1 MPSILCVEDETH
13 LREDI
18 AEELRDSGYTTYEA
32 RDGVEGLQM
41 ILRHKPDM
49 VVSDISMPRLNG
61 HELVKA
67 LRNDHPEFSEMPVI
81 FLTAY
86 NDRKDQL
93 EGLKI
98 GADDYLTKPVNYE
111 LLQAKVAS
119 YLRQAERMIGR
130 KKQENIRLCKALKAR
145 KPTPMRQAKPRAALF
160 NIVLVGESAPDLW
173 AVQRQLEGQRA
184 NVRVFTSGF
193 SFLEKGAKSPANAI
207 LVWPT
212 SDDIDRVTLAAE
224 LPSGNAHLIAV
235 LNAESEQTEIS
246 EDFDGTIT
254 LPLETD
260 QMTAKLKSWASTPN
274 TSGGQ

>member
-1 MPSILCVEDETH
+1 MPSILFIEDETH

-18 AEELRDSGYTTYEA
+18 AEELRDSGFTAYEA

-61 HELVKA
+61 YELVRA
-67 LRNDHPEFSEMPVI
+67 LRNDYPEFSEMPVI

-111 LLQAKVAS
+111 LLQAKIAS
-119 YLRQAERMIGR
+119 YLRQVERMIVR
-130 KKQENIRLCKALKAR
+130 KKKENIRLYQALNGRKTVSSSKAERKAS
-145 KPTPMRQAKPRAALF
+145 LF
-160 NIVLVGESAPDLW
+160 NIVLVGESSPDLW
-173 AVQRQLEGQRA
+173 AVQRQLESQRA
-184 NVRVFTSGF
+184 GVRIFTSGF
-193 SFLEKGAKSPANAI
+193 SFLEKGAKDPAHAI

-212 SDDIDRVTLAAE
+212 SDDIDRATLAAE
-224 LPSGNAHLIAV
+224 IPSHDAHLIAI
-235 LNAESEQTEIS
+235 LTDESEQTEIS
-246 EDFDGTIT
+246 ENFDGTVT
-254 LPLETD
+254 LPFESD
-260 QMTAKLKSWASTPN
+260 QMTAKLDSWANARKTP
-274 TSGGQ
+274 

>member
-61 HELVKA
+61 HELVRT
-67 LRNDHPEFSEMPVI
+67 LRNDHPEFAEMPVI

-93 EGLKI
+93 EGLQI

-111 LLQAKVAS
+111 LLQAKIAS
-119 YLRQAERMIGR
+119 YLRQAERMIAR
-130 KKQENIRLCKALKAR
+130 KKKESIRLYQALNAR
-145 KPTPMRQAKPRAALF
+145 KTVSSSKPERKAPLF
-160 NIVLVGESAPDLW
+160 NIVLVGESSPDLW
-173 AVQRQLEGQRA
+173 AVQRQLESQRA
-184 NVRVFTSGF
+184 DVRIFTSGF
-193 SFLEKGAKSPANAI
+193 SFLEKGVRDPAHAI

-212 SDDIDRVTLAAE
+212 SDDIDRATLAAQI
-224 LPSGNAHLIAV
+224 PSGDAHLVAV
-235 LNAESEQTEIS
+235 LRDESEQTEIS
-246 EDFDGTIT
+246 ENFDGTVA

-260 QMTAKLKSWASTPN
+260 QMAAKLDSWASTRKDA
-274 TSGGQ
+274 

>member
-18 AEELRDSGYTTYEA
+18 AEELRDSGFTTYEA

-61 HELVKA
+61 HELVRA

-86 NDRKDQL
+86 NDRKDLL

-111 LLQAKVAS
+111 LLQAKIAS
-119 YLRQAERMIGR
+119 YLRQSERMIAR
-130 KKQENIRLCKALKAR
+130 KKQENVRLYKALNAR
-145 KPTPMRQAKPRAALF
+145 KADPAREPKPTATLF

-173 AVQRQLEGQRA
+173 AVQRQLEDQRA
-184 NVRVFTSGF
+184 DVRVFTSGF
-193 SFLEKGAKSPANAI
+193 SFLKKGAQNPAHAV

-212 SDDIDRVTLAAE
+212 SDDIDRAKLAAE
-224 LPSGNAHLIAV
+224 IPSSDARLIAV
-235 LNAESEQTEIS
+235 LRDESEQTRIS
-246 EDFDGTIT
+246 EKFDDTVT
-254 LPLETD
+254 LPFESD
-260 QMTAKLKSWASTPN
+260 QMKAKLNSWAN
-274 TSGGQ
+274 TRKAP

>member
-1 MPSILCVEDETH
+1 MPSILCIEDETH

-18 AEELRDSGYTTYEA
+18 AEELRDSGYTAYEA

-61 HELVKA
+61 HELVRA

-111 LLQAKVAS
+111 LLQAKITS
-119 YLRQAERMIGR
+119 YLRQSERMIAR
-130 KKQENIRLCKALKAR
+130 KKKENIRLYKALNAR
-145 KPTPMRQAKPRAALF
+145 KTVSTNKPERKAPLF
-160 NIVLVGESAPDLW
+160 NIVLVGESSPDLW
-173 AVQRQLEGQRA
+173 AVQRQLENQRA
-184 NVRVFTSGF
+184 DVRVFTSGF
-193 SFLEKGAKSPANAI
+193 SFLEKGARHPAHAI

-224 LPSGNAHLIAV
+224 IPSRDAHLIAV
-235 LNAESEQTEIS
+235 LRDESERTEIS
-246 EDFDGTIT
+246 ENFDGTVT
-254 LPLETD
+254 LPFESD
-260 QMTAKLKSWASTPN
+260 QMSAKLDSWAHTRK
-274 TSGGQ
+274 TA